1 MERERRST
9 GLAFQLTTLAYRS
22 YAYDMER
29 ERRSIGPAF
38 RLTTL
43 DHASDITETGAGK
56 EIRTPDPRLGKAM
69 LYH

>member
-1 MERERRST
+1 MGRPSA

-22 YAYDMER
+22 
-29 ERRSIGPAF
+29 I
-38 RLTTL
+38 LL
-43 DHASDITETGAGK
+43 DIGAGK